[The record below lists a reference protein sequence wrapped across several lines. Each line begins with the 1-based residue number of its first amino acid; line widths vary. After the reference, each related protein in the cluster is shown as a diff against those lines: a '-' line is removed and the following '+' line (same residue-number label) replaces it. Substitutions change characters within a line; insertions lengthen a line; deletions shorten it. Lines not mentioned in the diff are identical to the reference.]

1 MILGRRI
8 TELLGVSYPV
18 IQGGMAWVADAE
30 LAAAVSNGGGLGII
44 AAANMP
50 PELLDREI
58 AKIRTLTDKPFG
70 VNIMLMSSTAP
81 DAIEL
86 AAKHLVPVV
95 TTGAGS
101 PGKVLDRLK
110 PLGIKV
116 LPVVPTTALAKRV
129 ERQGADGIIVEGSEA
144 GGHIGELTT
153 MVLTPMVA
161 DAVSVPVVAA
171 GGIGDGR
178 GMAAAFAL
186 GAEGVQVGTRFIC
199 ASECRV
205 HDRYKQAVID
215 AKDRSSAVTG
225 RSTGHPVRCI
235 RNKLTAQFD
244 ELERVCAPA
253 EDIEAL
259 GAGRLRDA
267 VVDGDIEM
275 GSLMAGQIAAMVSS
289 ISPAADII
297 RSICEEAERI
307 CSRLSSEVK

>member
-18 IQGGMAWVADAE
+18 IQGGMAWVADAA

-50 PELLDREI
+50 PELLDQEI

-70 VNIMLMSSTAP
+70 VNIMLMSSTAS

-86 AAKHLVPVV
+86 AAKHMVPVV

-101 PGKVLDRLK
+101 PGKVLERLK

-116 LPVVPTTALAKRV
+116 LPVVPTIALAKRV

-161 DAVSVPVVAA
+161 DSVSVPVVAA

-186 GAEGVQVGTRFIC
+186 GAEGVQIGTRFIC

-205 HDRYKQAVID
+205 HERYKQAVID

-235 RNKLTAQFD
+235 RNKLTARFD
-244 ELERVCAPA
+244 ELERLCAPLS
-253 EDIEAL
+253 EIEAL

-267 VVDGDIEM
+267 VVDGDVEM

-289 ISPAADII
+289 VAPAAEII
-297 RSICEEAERI
+297 KTICEEAEAVLA
-307 CSRLSSEVK
+307 RLSSDVR

>member
-18 IQGGMAWVADAE
+18 IQGGMAWVADAA

-50 PELLDREI
+50 PELLDQEI

-70 VNIMLMSSTAP
+70 VNIMLMSSTAS

-86 AAKHLVPVV
+86 AAKHMVPVV

-101 PGKVLDRLK
+101 PGKVLERLK

-161 DAVSVPVVAA
+161 DSVSVPVVAA

-186 GAEGVQVGTRFIC
+186 GAEGVQIGTRFIC

-205 HDRYKQAVID
+205 HERYKQAVID

-235 RNKLTAQFD
+235 RNKLTARFD
-244 ELERVCAPA
+244 ELERLCAPLS
-253 EDIEAL
+253 EIEAL

-267 VVDGDIEM
+267 VVDGDVEM

-289 ISPAADII
+289 VAPAAEII
-297 RSICEEAERI
+297 KTICEEAE
-307 CSRLSSEVK
+307 SVLARLSSDVR

>member
-1 MILGRRI
+1 MKLGRRV
-8 TELLGVSYPV
+8 TELLGVTYPL

-30 LAAAVSNGGGLGII
+30 LAAAVSNGGGLGVI
-44 AAANMP
+44 AAATMP

-58 AKIRTLTDKPFG
+58 TKIRTLTDKPFG
-70 VNIMLMSSTAP
+70 VNIMLMSSTAS

-86 AAKHLVPVV
+86 TAKHMVPVV

-153 MVLTPMVA
+153 MVLTPMVV
-161 DAVSVPVVAA
+161 DAVSVPVIAA

-199 ASECRV
+199 ASECNV
-205 HDRYKQAVID
+205 HNRYKQAIID
-215 AKDRSSAVTG
+215 SKDRSSAVTG

-244 ELERVCAPA
+244 ELEKICASVEA
-253 EDIEAL
+253 IEAL

-267 VVDGDIEM
+267 VVDGDVDM
-275 GSLMAGQIAAMVSS
+275 GSLMAGQIAALISS
-289 ISPAADII
+289 ISPASDIV
-297 RSICEEAERI
+297 RSICEEAEEI
-307 CSRLSSEVK
+307 LSRLASELK

>member
-1 MILGRRI
+1 MILGRRV
-8 TELLGVSYPV
+8 TELLGVSYPL

-58 AKIRTLTDKPFG
+58 AKIRTLTDRPFG
-70 VNIMLMSSTAP
+70 VNIMLMSSTAS
-81 DAIEL
+81 DAIEIV
-86 AAKHLVPVV
+86 AKHRVPAV

-129 ERQGADGIIVEGSEA
+129 ERQGADAVIVEGSEA

-153 MVLTPMVA
+153 MVLTPMVV
-161 DAVSVPVVAA
+161 DAVSVPVIAA

-205 HDRYKQAVID
+205 HDSYKQAVID

-244 ELERVCAPA
+244 ELERSCAPVEA
-253 EDIEAL
+253 IEAL
-259 GAGRLRDA
+259 GAGKLRDA
-267 VVDGDIEM
+267 VVSGDVEM

-289 ISPAADII
+289 ISPAEEII
-297 RSICEEAERI
+297 KSICDEAEAI
-307 CSRLSSEVK
+307 LSGFSSKLS

>member
-18 IQGGMAWVADAE
+18 IQGGMAWVADAA

-50 PELLDREI
+50 PELLDQEI

-70 VNIMLMSSTAP
+70 VNIMLMSSTAS

-86 AAKHLVPVV
+86 AAKHMVPVV

-101 PGKVLDRLK
+101 PGKVLERLK

-161 DAVSVPVVAA
+161 DSVSVPVVAA

-186 GAEGVQVGTRFIC
+186 GAEGVQIGTRFIC

-205 HDRYKQAVID
+205 HERYKQAVID

-235 RNKLTAQFD
+235 RNKLTARFD
-244 ELERVCAPA
+244 ELERLCAPLS
-253 EDIEAL
+253 EIEAL

-267 VVDGDIEM
+267 VVDGDVEM

-289 ISPAADII
+289 VAPAAEII
-297 RSICEEAERI
+297 KTICEEAEAVLA
-307 CSRLSSEVK
+307 RLSSDVR

>member
-1 MILGRRI
+1 MILGRRV
-8 TELLGVSYPV
+8 TELLGISYPL

-50 PELLDREI
+50 PELLDQEI
-58 AKIRTLTDKPFG
+58 AKIRTLTDRPFG
-70 VNIMLMSSTAP
+70 VNIMLMSSTAS
-81 DAIEL
+81 DAIEIV
-86 AAKHLVPVV
+86 AKHRVPAV

-101 PGKVLDRLK
+101 PGRVLDRLK

-129 ERQGADGIIVEGSEA
+129 ERQGADAVIVEGSEA

-153 MVLTPMVA
+153 MVLTPMVV
-161 DAVSVPVVAA
+161 DAVSVPVIAA

-199 ASECRV
+199 SSECRV
-205 HDRYKQAVID
+205 HDSYKQAVID

-244 ELERVCAPA
+244 ELERTCAPVEA
-253 EDIEAL
+253 IEAL

-267 VVDGDIEM
+267 VVSGDVEM

-289 ISPAADII
+289 ISPAGEII
-297 RSICEEAERI
+297 KSICEEAERI
-307 CSRLSSEVK
+307 LSRFSSDLS